1 VPPPAVLFG
10 PGDIR
15 QAHATDES
23 VSIEDLEVT
32 TKSLALTRF
41 AFADTRMSDTSEQSS
56 FPETIRELDPASW
69 NPREILGDVELVRH
83 IPLRALLFSFA
94 ALTVPVSVAVF
105 FPAWSGAD
113 TGLLIWLTALI
124 PAFLLTYYR
133 GWQGASL
140 ALAMGMAA
148 LALTQAALL
157 LAGIQVGNRGL
168 LSGIVFVYLATSLGI
183 GWVTELLHVERRRAE
198 RLALMDPLTGMPNRR
213 HSVVFVEAAFAAAKR
228 GIPFTVVLFDI
239 DKFKAFNDSRG
250 HLAGDEAL
258 RKVAEVLVG
267 TTRKMNL
274 TARWGGG
281 EFLSMLSDTPLEG
294 GRIFAERALSEIHQ
308 AFPDG
313 SVTLSAGVA
322 RYTAVMETP
331 TRLLAAA
338 DQAMYSAKAAGGDCV
353 RVAAEPPRSKKA
365 V

>member
-1 VPPPAVLFG
+1 
-10 PGDIR
+10 
-15 QAHATDES
+15 
-23 VSIEDLEVT
+23 
-32 TKSLALTRF
+32 
-41 AFADTRMSDTSEQSS
+41 MSDP
-56 FPETIRELDPASW
+56 FNKPMAPETIRELDPGSW

-83 IPLRALLFSFA
+83 IPLKALWISFA
-94 ALTVPVSVAVF
+94 ALTVPVSAAVF
-105 FPAWSGAD
+105 FPTWTGAD
-113 TGLLIWLTALI
+113 TGLLIWLTALF

-148 LALTQAALL
+148 LAL
-157 LAGIQVGNRGL
+157 IQVALFLGGVSVGNWGL
-168 LSGIVFVYLATSLGI
+168 LSGIIIVYLAVSLGI

-228 GIPFTVVLFDI
+228 GIPFTVVLFDV
-239 DKFKAFNDSRG
+239 DRFKAYNDTRG

-258 RKVAEVLVG
+258 KKISEVLVG
-267 TTRKMNL
+267 STRKMNL
-274 TARWGGG
+274 TARWGGE

-294 GRIFAERALSEIHQ
+294 GRIFAERVLSEIHQ

-313 SVTLSAGVA
+313 SITLSAGVS
-322 RYTAVMETP
+322 RYTDGMDTP

-338 DQAMYSAKAAGGDCV
+338 DEAMYAAKAAGGDCV
-353 RVAAEPPRSKKA
+353 RIADDPPWRP
-365 V
+365 

>member
-1 VPPPAVLFG
+1 MI
-10 PGDIR
+10 D
-15 QAHATDES
+15 
-23 VSIEDLEVT
+23 
-32 TKSLALTRF
+32 
-41 AFADTRMSDTSEQSS
+41 S
-56 FPETIRELDPASW
+56 FERPSPPETIRELDPALW
-69 NPREILGDVELVRH
+69 NPPEILGDVELVRL
-83 IPLRALLFSFA
+83 IPLRALWLSFA
-94 ALTVPVSVAVF
+94 ALFVPVSAAVS
-105 FPAWSGAD
+105 FPEWAGAD

-148 LALTQAALL
+148 LALTQVALL
-157 LAGIQVGNRGL
+157 LAGIEVGNWSL

-228 GIPFTVVLFDI
+228 GIPFTVVLFDV
-239 DKFKAFNDSRG
+239 DEFKAYNDSRG

-258 RKVAEVLVG
+258 KKVAEVLIG
-267 TTRKMNL
+267 STRKMNL
-274 TARWGGG
+274 TARWGGE

-294 GRIFAERALSEIHQ
+294 GRIFAERVLSDIHQ

-313 SVTLSAGVA
+313 SVTMSAGVA
-322 RYTAVMETP
+322 RFTDAMDTP

-338 DQAMYSAKAAGGDCV
+338 DQAMYLAKASGGDCV
-353 RVAAEPPRSKKA
+353 RVATEPLRSKKA

>member
-1 VPPPAVLFG
+1 
-10 PGDIR
+10 
-15 QAHATDES
+15 
-23 VSIEDLEVT
+23 
-32 TKSLALTRF
+32 
-41 AFADTRMSDTSEQSS
+41 MSDRLHQQSP
-56 FPETIRELDPASW
+56 PEKIRELDPASW

-83 IPLRALLFSFA
+83 IPLRALWLSFGALFI
-94 ALTVPVSVAVF
+94 PVSVAVF
-105 FPAWSGAD
+105 FPRWASAD
-113 TGLLIWLTALI
+113 TGLLVWLTALV

-148 LALTQAALL
+148 LALTQAAVL
-157 LAGIQVGNRGL
+157 LAGLEVSNWAL

-239 DKFKAFNDSRG
+239 DKFKAFNDTRG
-250 HLAGDEAL
+250 HLQGDEAL
-258 RKVAEVLVG
+258 KRVADVLVG

-274 TARWGGG
+274 TARWGGE

-294 GRIFAERALSEIHQ
+294 GRIFAERVLSEIHQ

-313 SVTLSAGVA
+313 SITLSGGVA
-322 RYTAVMETP
+322 RYTDVMDTP

-353 RVAAEPPRSKKA
+353 RVAAEPLRSKKA
-365 V
+365 I